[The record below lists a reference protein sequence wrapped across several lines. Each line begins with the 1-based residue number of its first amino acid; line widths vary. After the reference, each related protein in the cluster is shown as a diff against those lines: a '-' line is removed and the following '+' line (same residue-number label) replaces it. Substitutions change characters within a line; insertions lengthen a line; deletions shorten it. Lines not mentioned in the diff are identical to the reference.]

1 MNTNRDMVVND
12 AAMNLL
18 ISACPVQLG
27 MPAKLIR
34 ELVHGKYS
42 IFTAKQVCSLSKDGW
57 GLSMLDEYL
66 DKQGYVFPW
75 GTLSEESNPSDPD
88 DDKSPPMLRFEF
100 MPTELLLAFP
110 QSAQLEDLFMWLYYN
125 HPYYDAKFPC
135 DEGNEHWSVIS
146 FYSEDGCGEAL
157 RSWLANVFIPLI
169 WHDLLGEAT
178 RIVQEKIKAAVAQSP
193 DGSFHDLLVEH
204 DRYQLCIDPAEL
216 QFEACAILEEE

>member
-1 MNTNRDMVVND
+1 MVVNK
-12 AAMNLL
+12 AALNLL

-75 GTLSEESNPSDPD
+75 GTLSEELKPSDPD

-110 QSAQLEDLFMWLYYN
+110 QSAQLEDLFMWLYRN
-125 HPYYDAKFPC
+125 HPFYYPEFDC
-135 DEGNEHWSVIS
+135 DEGDFHFSVIS
-146 FYSEDGCGEAL
+146 FQSEEGCGEVL
-157 RSWLANVFIPLI
+157 RSWLADVFLPTI
-169 WHDLLGEAT
+169 WPDLLAEAI
-178 RIVQEKIKAAVAQSP
+178 RIVQEKVTAAVAQSQ

-216 QFEACAILEEE
+216 QFEACAL